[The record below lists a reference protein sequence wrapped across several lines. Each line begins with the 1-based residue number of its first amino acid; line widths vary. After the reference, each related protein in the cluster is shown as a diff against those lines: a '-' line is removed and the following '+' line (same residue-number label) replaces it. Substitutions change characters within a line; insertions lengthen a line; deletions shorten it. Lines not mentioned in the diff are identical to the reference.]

1 MYMGG
6 QGTGVWVSGI
16 LGVGGSFHTSPEN
29 LGKVCTATQRGK
41 VDPKTNP
48 RIREILIFITLE
60 PRVE

>member
-29 LGKVCTATQRGK
+29 LGKVCTATHAGRCAQK
-41 VDPKTNP
+41 PTPEFVKC
-48 RIREILIFITLE
+48 
-60 PRVE
+60 